1 MFKQLLAQS
10 RYLNLIY
17 VLGALALFAGC
28 WLSLWDQDES
38 AYAAFAWNMIQSG
51 DWLVPEFSWS
61 EIHRKTPL
69 YFWSIALSNLI
80 FGFGEWAVR
89 LPALLSILGTALWVG
104 WQGRRTFGRDTALA
118 ASVIL
123 LANLFLPH
131 LVKIAVT
138 DGMLLFFETI
148 AALALINY
156 FHTGEKQDRWWF
168 VLGVAGALLVKGP
181 PVLILTFGM
190 LGLLLLFY
198 PNRRRWVFFHPWFLF
213 PLAAL
218 PLLIWGRLAWQTD
231 NGVFIRWMIDWYTFS
246 RVGGEVL
253 GQTGPPGYYLVTILI
268 AFLPWTWLLVKAFR
282 DLIVNFKF
290 RNPDKTDLFLAVWLV
305 SGWLIYEVMR
315 SKLPAYAIGAYPA
328 LALLLGRT
336 AVRLKV
342 QAFKNEIS
350 LKIGLGLYL
359 LLWLVLAIALPL
371 AVKPLV
377 STAVVLTATA
387 IGVAVVSIALWVVY
401 QAWNS
406 NYEKVV
412 GGVFTQTFGFLL
424 AAWLFVL
431 PGMEPLRGATKA
443 IAQKISSEMP
453 AHTKVYFTRNFQLPT
468 LPYYVAI
475 AGFEYGEAFSTTAWA
490 DILASNQAA
499 VLVFNDED
507 WDTFLALGL
516 EYQLLATHQGWISD
530 RGKFVNWRVVTAE

>member
-1 MFKQLLAQS
+1 
-10 RYLNLIY
+10 
-17 VLGALALFAGC
+17 
-28 WLSLWDQDES
+28 
-38 AYAAFAWNMIQSG
+38 
-51 DWLVPEFSWS
+51 
-61 EIHRKTPL
+61 
-69 YFWSIALSNLI
+69 
-80 FGFGEWAVR
+80 
-89 LPALLSILGTALWVG
+89 
-104 WQGRRTFGRDTALA
+104 
-118 ASVIL
+118 L

-138 DGMLLFFETI
+138 DGMLLFFETV
-148 AALALINY
+148 AALALVNY

-198 PNRRRWVFFHPWFLF
+198 PNRRRWAFFHPWLLF
-213 PLAAL
+213 PLAAV
-218 PLLIWGRLAWQTD
+218 PLLLWGRLAWQTD
-231 NGVFIRWMIDWYTFS
+231 DGVFIRWMIDWYTFS

-268 AFLPWTWLLVKAFR
+268 AFLPWTLLFVKAFR
-282 DLIVNFKF
+282 DLLVNFKF

-305 SGWLIYEVMR
+305 SGWLIYELMR

-342 QAFKNEIS
+342 QAFKNELS
-350 LKIGLGLYL
+350 LKIGMGLYL
-359 LLWLVLAIALPL
+359 LLWFVLAIALPL
-371 AVKPLV
+371 AVKPMV
-377 STAVVLTATA
+377 STGVVVMAAA
-387 IGVAVVSIALWVVY
+387 IGVTVVFIALWVVY

-412 GGVFTQTFGFLL
+412 GGILTQTFGFLL

-431 PGMEPLRGATKA
+431 PGMEPLRGATKSV
-443 IAQKISSEMP
+443 AQTIRTELP
-453 AHTKVYFTRNFQLPT
+453 PHTRVYFTRNFQLPT
-468 LPYYVAI
+468 LPYYVAR
-475 AGFEYGEAFSTTAWA
+475 AGYTYKEALSSAEWTA
-490 DILASNQAA
+490 ILASNEAA

-507 WDTFLALGL
+507 WADFLALGL
-516 EYQLLATHQGWISD
+516 EYRLLASHPGWISD
-530 RGKFVNWRVVTAE
+530 RGKFVTWRLVTR

>member
-10 RYLNLIY
+10 RFLTLVY
-17 VLGALALFAGC
+17 VLGGLALFAGC

-69 YFWSIALSNLI
+69 YFWSIALSNLV

-89 LPALLSILGTALWVG
+89 LPALLSIMGTALWVG
-104 WQGRRTFGRDTALA
+104 WQGRRTFGRETALA

-148 AALALINY
+148 AALALINF
-156 FHTGEKQDRWWF
+156 FHSGEKQDRWWF

-190 LGLLLLFY
+190 LGLLLLFF
-198 PNRRRWVFFHPWFLF
+198 PNRRRWVFFHPWLLF

-218 PLLIWGRLAWQTD
+218 PLLAWGRLAWQTD
-231 NGVFIRWMIDWYTFS
+231 DGVFIRWMIDWYTFS

-253 GQTGPPGYYLVTILI
+253 GQTGPPGYYLLTMLI
-268 AFLPWTWLLVKAFR
+268 AFLPWTLLLPKAFR
-282 DLIVNFKF
+282 DLFVNFKF
-290 RNPDKTDLFLAVWLV
+290 RNVDKTDLYLAVWLI
-305 SGWLIYEVMR
+305 SGWLIYEIMR

-350 LKIGLGLYL
+350 LKIGFGLYL

-371 AVKPLV
+371 AVKPMVGTAVLLTAIAISV
-377 STAVVLTATA
+377 AVVLL
-387 IGVAVVSIALWVVY
+387 SFWVVY

-412 GGVFTQTFGFLL
+412 GGILTQTFGFLMV
-424 AAWLFVL
+424 AWLFVL
-431 PGMEPLRGATKA
+431 PGMEPMRGATKTV
-443 IAQKISSEMP
+443 AQTISTELP
-453 AHTKVYFTRNFQLPT
+453 AHTTVYFTRNFQLPT
-468 LPYYVAI
+468 LPYYVAK
-475 AGFEYGEAFSTTAWA
+475 AGYDYEMAFTADDWA
-490 DILASNQAA
+490 DILNKRQAA

-507 WDTFLALGL
+507 WDAFLALGL
-516 EYQLLATHQGWISD
+516 EYRLLAVHQGWISD
-530 RGKFVNWRVVTAE
+530 RGKFVTWRLVTPS

>member
-10 RYLNLIY
+10 RFLTLVY
-17 VLGALALFAGC
+17 VLGGLALFAGC

-38 AYAAFAWNMIQSG
+38 AYAAFAWNMIQTG

-69 YFWSIALSNLI
+69 YFWSIAVSNLV

-89 LPALLSILGTALWVG
+89 LPALLSIMGTALWVG

-138 DGMLLFFETI
+138 DGMLLFFETV
-148 AALALINY
+148 AALALVNF

-190 LGLLLLFY
+190 LGLLLLFHS
-198 PNRRRWVFFHPWFLF
+198 NRRRWVFFHPWFLF

-218 PLLIWGRLAWQTD
+218 PLLVWGRLAWQTD
-231 NGVFIRWMIDWYTFS
+231 DGVFIRWMIDWYTFS

-268 AFLPWTWLLVKAFR
+268 AFLPWTLLLVKAFR
-282 DLIVNFKF
+282 DLLVNFQF
-290 RNPDKTDLFLAVWLV
+290 RNPNKTDLYLAVWLI
-305 SGWLIYEVMR
+305 SGWLIYEIMR

-342 QAFKNEIS
+342 HAFKNEIS
-350 LKIGLGLYL
+350 LKVGLGLYL
-359 LLWLVLAIALPL
+359 LLWLVLAVALPL
-371 AVKPLV
+371 AVKPMV
-377 STAVVLTATA
+377 NTSVMFTAIG
-387 IGVAVVSIALWVVY
+387 IGVAVVLLALWVVY
-401 QAWNS
+401 QAWSS

-412 GGVFTQTFGFLL
+412 GGILAQTFGFLL

-443 IAQKISSEMP
+443 VAQSISAEMP
-453 AHTKVYFTRNFQLPT
+453 QNTTVYFTRNFQLPT
-468 LPYYVAI
+468 LPYYVAK
-475 AGFEYGEAFSTTAWA
+475 AGFDYQEAFSAESWA
-490 DILASNQAA
+490 DILDSNQAA

-507 WDTFLALGL
+507 WDAFLALGL
-516 EYQLLATHQGWISD
+516 EYHLLAAHEGWISD
-530 RGKFVNWRVVTAE
+530 RGKFVTWRLVTR